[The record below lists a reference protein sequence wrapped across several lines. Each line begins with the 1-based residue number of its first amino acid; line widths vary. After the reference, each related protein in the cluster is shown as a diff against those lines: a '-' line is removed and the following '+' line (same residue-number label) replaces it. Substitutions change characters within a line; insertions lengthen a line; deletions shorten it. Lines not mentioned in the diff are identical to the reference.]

1 MNVDSIVDVREFL
14 STHGLS
20 NPALEVLKATEQS
33 YRALFFQPS
42 GPFVGNETR
51 IGPADM
57 DLADR
62 QATALLEMATNQGH
76 HLVVTPEYYLPIK
89 TLLDCIHG
97 DSFPAADAI
106 WVLGCESMTPAQLI
120 DFKTRAESA
129 GNCRVFYEEDEAA
142 PAQGNYFDPV
152 AYCFISKDMETE
164 EDQRVVILQFK
175 TISSKDEAYFENRV
189 LRLGKVIYQFSGA
202 DNRLKL
208 SSIICSD
215 AFNIPS
221 DNDLLVKL
229 TENAT
234 LLHIQL
240 NPKPRNADYLQYR
253 VNTFRR
259 NTRTSNCDIVC
270 LNWAENIVFLENEGG
285 KAHEWNNEA
294 GSAWYLPHDRA
305 SSEDQHVEKNE
316 RNGLYYSWHRRGRH
330 VLHFHYSPAVFEF
343 SVPKLVH
350 TGLQILTVSIGPIL
364 SARYIW
370 HDTNGWVSQVECAD
384 TGLTQ
389 MFASDADVNTAFTAL
404 AKDESRLRIER
415 AVAICCGLTMGKDDW
430 YRAHNLKSLAMEDD
444 EVTKRLTVRLERNEE
459 SRKTRYGQLQSV
471 SALHEI
477 LATTKLPL
485 QISDLS
491 DGGAQVYWS
500 SKSPH
505 TNIIKAGLEPAHV
518 VYLGFQPEQRTI
530 EDASAAA
537 YALLHRENVPE
548 RRHRVAVCYWTKTG
562 PAFAPIRQLTN
573 IADDGKSPTSFSQV

>member
-1 MNVDSIVDVREFL
+1 MNVDSIVEVREFL
-14 STHGLS
+14 RAHGLS

-33 YRALFFQPS
+33 YQALFFQPS

-51 IGPADM
+51 IGPADR
-57 DLADR
+57 DFADR
-62 QATALLEMATNQGH
+62 QATALLEMATNKGH

-89 TLLDCIHG
+89 TLLGCIHG
-97 DSFPAADAI
+97 ESFPAADAI
-106 WVLGCESMTPAQLI
+106 WVLGCESMTPAQLM
-120 DFKTRAESA
+120 DFKTRAEAA
-129 GNCRVFYEEDEAA
+129 GNCKVFYEEDETA
-142 PAQGNYFDPV
+142 PAQGVYFDPV
-152 AYCFISKDMETE
+152 AYCFISKDMETK
-164 EDQRVVILQFK
+164 EDQRVVLLQFK

-215 AFNIPS
+215 AFNIAS
-221 DNDLLVKL
+221 DNELLVKL

-270 LNWAENIVFLENEGG
+270 LNWSENMVFLDSEGG

-294 GSAWYLPHDRA
+294 GSAWYLPDDRA
-305 SSEDQHVEKNE
+305 SSEDPHVEKNE

-343 SVPKLVH
+343 SVPKVVH
-350 TGLQILTVSIGPIL
+350 TGPQILAVSIGPTL
-364 SARYIW
+364 SARYTW

-384 TGLTQ
+384 TGLAQ
-389 MFASDADVNTAFTAL
+389 MFASDANINTAFTAL
-404 AKDESRLRIER
+404 KDENRLRIER

-430 YRAHNLKSLAMEDD
+430 YRAHNLKSLTMEDD
-444 EVTKRLTVRLERNEE
+444 EVTKRLTVCLERNEVSHE
-459 SRKTRYGQLQSV
+459 TRYAQLQSV
-471 SALHEI
+471 STLHEI
-477 LATTKLPL
+477 LVNTELPL

-491 DGGAQVYWS
+491 GGGAKVYWS

-505 TNIIKAGLEPAHV
+505 TNVFKAGIEPAHV
-518 VYLGFQPEQRTI
+518 AFLGFQPERRRI
-530 EDASAAA
+530 EDACDAA
-537 YALLHRENVPE
+537 YSLLHREDVPA
-548 RRHRVAVCYWTKTG
+548 RRHRVAVCYLTMQG
-562 PAFAPIRQLTN
+562 IVFHPIKQLTH
-573 IADDGKSPTSFSQV
+573 IADDGKSPTSFARG